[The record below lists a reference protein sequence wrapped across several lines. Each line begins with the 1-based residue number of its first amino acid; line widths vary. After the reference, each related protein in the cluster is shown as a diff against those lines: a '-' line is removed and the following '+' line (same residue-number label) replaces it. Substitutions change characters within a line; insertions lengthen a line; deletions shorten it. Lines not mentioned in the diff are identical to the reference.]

1 MKAYK
6 HLVKFALKNNCTV
19 SVFDGECWDV
29 KRSTSYKEIID
40 SINSVEIA
48 QLRIRKNDEIV
59 GWASVMDAIDF
70 EPEETVIDHTITDFM
85 NQWDEAYSLNSAKV

>member
-1 MKAYK
+1 MKAYT

-48 QLRIRKNDEIV
+48 ELRIRQGDEIV
-59 GWASVMDAIDF
+59 GWASVMDGLNV
-70 EPEETVIDHTITDFM
+70 EPDETVVDHTITPFM
-85 NQWDEAYSLNSAKV
+85 DTWNQEYNIIA

>member
-40 SINSVEIA
+40 SINSVELA
-48 QLRIRKNDEIV
+48 ELRIRQGDEIV
-59 GWASVMDAIDF
+59 GWASVMDALNF
-70 EPEETVIDHTITDFM
+70 EPDETVIDYTITPFM
-85 NQWDEAYSLNSAKV
+85 NAWDESYKSATV

>member
-29 KRSTSYKEIID
+29 KRSKSYKEIID
-40 SINSVEIA
+40 SINSVELA
-48 QLRIRKNDEIV
+48 ELRIRQGDEIV
-59 GWASVMDAIDF
+59 GWASVMDCLNF
-70 EPEETVIDHTITDFM
+70 EPEETVIDYTITPFM
-85 NQWDEAYSLNSAKV
+85 NAWDESYKSATV